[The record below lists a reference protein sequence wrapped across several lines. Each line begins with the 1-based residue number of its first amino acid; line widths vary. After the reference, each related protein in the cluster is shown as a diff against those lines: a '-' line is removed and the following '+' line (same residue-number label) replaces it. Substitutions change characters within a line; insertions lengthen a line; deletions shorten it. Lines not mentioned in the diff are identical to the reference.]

1 MTRRQRDT
9 TISTAH
15 VISGGSRGGP
25 GPPLFSDETEA
36 PTAEKKIFETGL
48 PPPPL
53 SQGLDD
59 RSPLSG
65 GLDPPL
71 VIQVKLKVEL
81 ILN

>member
-1 MTRRQRDT
+1 MLSVVDPGEGLEPPYFQTKLRPQR
-9 TISTAH
+9 
-15 VISGGSRGGP
+15 P
-25 GPPLFSDETEA
+25 
-36 PTAEKKIFETGL
+36 KKIFETGL

-59 RSPLSG
+59 GGPLSE

>member
-36 PTAEKKIFETGL
+36 LFETGL